1 LDITENPS
9 VQEEIRKI
17 MGLWLQLGVSGFRVD
32 AVPFIIETMPGQ
44 ESPLIRFDYLR
55 ELHDFL

>member
-1 LDITENPS
+1 
-9 VQEEIRKI
+9 